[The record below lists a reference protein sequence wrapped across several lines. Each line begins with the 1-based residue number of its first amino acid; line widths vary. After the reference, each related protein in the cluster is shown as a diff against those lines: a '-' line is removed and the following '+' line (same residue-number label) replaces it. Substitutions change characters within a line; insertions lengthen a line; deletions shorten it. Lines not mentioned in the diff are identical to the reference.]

1 MFMEEKNNNKI
12 EVDAID
18 NVYKNAHIAIQSISD
33 VLKMTEDEAF
43 KKELKDEYDGYERT
57 VDEIACYMREKG
69 LEPKDINPFKKAMM
83 WTSIN
88 MNAMTDKST
97 SHLADMMLKGTVMG
111 ISELM
116 QLLSRDKG
124 DLSEATKERTQK
136 LIDLEESYEKN
147 LKTFL

>member
-1 MFMEEKNNNKI
+1 MDNKI

-18 NVYKNAHIAIQSISD
+18 NVYKNAHIALQSIAD
-33 VLKMTEDEAF
+33 VLKMTDDECF
-43 KKELKDEYDGYERT
+43 KRELKDEYDGYEKAVGEVAT
-57 VDEIACYMREKG
+57 FMKEKG
-69 LEPKDINPFKKAMM
+69 LQPKEINPIKKAML

-97 SHLADMMLKGTVMG
+97 SHLADMMLKGTIMG

-116 QLLSRDKG
+116 QLLSRDRG
-124 DLSEATKERTQK
+124 SLSEETREKIK
-136 LIDLEESYEKN
+136 ILLDLEEGYEQN